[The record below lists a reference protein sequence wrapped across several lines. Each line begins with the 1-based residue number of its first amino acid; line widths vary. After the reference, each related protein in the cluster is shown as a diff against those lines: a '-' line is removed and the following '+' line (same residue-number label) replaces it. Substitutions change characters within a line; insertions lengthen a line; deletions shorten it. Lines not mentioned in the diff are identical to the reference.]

1 MILAI
6 GHSTIWS
13 DIPSQSCQDPV
24 CDDLSDFWPFN
35 LALFELKIHFEISFK
50 LNLSR
55 STKYCSFLWFKLFL
69 INFKVGFPFQ
79 KWSRYHRYFPQTMNQ
94 SKLPAKL
101 DWLGVWFWLWIFC
114 YFWIILWYI
123 LKMYFFYIRNFLFI
137 LSVDLGML
145 PKGGK
150 IAPLHGQRTNNPFIT
165 INCPQTIFSEKSID
179 GLNSF
184 INSG

>member
-1 MILAI
+1 MRYL
-6 GHSTIWS
+6 
-13 DIPSQSCQDPV
+13 
-24 CDDLSDFWPFN
+24 
-35 LALFELKIHFEISFK
+35 
-50 LNLSR
+50 LNWIYPDQPNTVL
-55 STKYCSFLWFKLFL
+55 FLWFKLFL
-69 INFKVGFPFQ
+69 INFKIGFPFQ

-114 YFWIILWYI
+114 YIWIILWYI

-165 INCPQTIFSEKSID
+165 INCPQTIFSKKSID
-179 GLNSF
+179 ELNSF